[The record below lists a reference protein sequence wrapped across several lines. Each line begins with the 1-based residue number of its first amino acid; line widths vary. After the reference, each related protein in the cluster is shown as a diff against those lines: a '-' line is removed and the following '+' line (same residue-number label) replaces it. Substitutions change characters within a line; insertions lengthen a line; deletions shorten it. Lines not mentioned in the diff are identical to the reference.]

1 MNLINNNFRTDL
13 AIELQEISSKKLD
26 GVSVSEKKFNNIKI
40 SKVNIETEEA
50 GLKFGKPVGIYYT
63 IELPSFRELSY
74 LTDDEIKIISNKI
87 SKFFISDNDLVLV
100 VGLGNRDITPDS
112 VGPRTVSKIISTRH
126 VKSDIN
132 FSDQF
137 KNLRSVAAI
146 APGVL
151 GQTGIE
157 ISEII
162 KSLVEKIN
170 PSVVILIDALVSQNI
185 NRLGSTIQI
194 SNSGISPGSGVM
206 NPRKE
211 ISEKLL
217 GVPIISI
224 GIPTVVDAKTIIN
237 NITNNKINTEFLEQI
252 SPMIVTPKEIDNII
266 KHSSNILSLIIN
278 KALQSNLLIEDIKS
292 LVF

>member
-100 VGLGNRDITPDS
+100 TPDS